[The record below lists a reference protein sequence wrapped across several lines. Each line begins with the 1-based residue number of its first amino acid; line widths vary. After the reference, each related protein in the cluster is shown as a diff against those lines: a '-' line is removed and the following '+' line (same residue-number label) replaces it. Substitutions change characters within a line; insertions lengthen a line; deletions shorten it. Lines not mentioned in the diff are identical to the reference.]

1 MKSNEIQKIISE
13 EVNRV
18 LEQEQG
24 LVELSRLNE
33 AKLRKGDI
41 IKMQDGEYGVVNK
54 LKGKVAYIKLKS
66 SPGTFHP
73 IEADRTTYK
82 GKHKGKDLYLESLN
96 EARDFVVID
105 PRGNAKPVGMK
116 IQGAQYVKK
125 MGGPRKGYHLVLSKN
140 AKKARRAVEKHGATS
155 SKTQNLMFDLMYEG
169 PQVAPQKRMEFGVEY
184 VDGKG
189 KPKKDN
195 SLIKR
200 FKTKALADKYAK
212 KGNKIDKVGGKYT
225 VVQVPVQEISEV
237 DYQSKL
243 SRGHKPDHYQLGTSD
258 FKSFNEAKLTEAVSP
273 KEGARRLVDKLVQ
286 TKLLD
291 KKNEKKAIDL
301 LTYLMARGVHEGKLT
316 EATKLA
322 RGLKPLLMI
331 GTKITKKIGEEAL
344 LKLSDKFDR
353 IDDEYAG
360 DIASHLDMAIELM
373 QDGYPGDAT
382 KMLKQFNKK
391 CKEVL
396 KGKPIASVFEGK
408 LTEGKLNEM
417 DINDPILV
425 AIRARKIDLKKKA
438 ALPKVKK
445 ISTKQYY
452 KLMDAEIDL
461 IDQMKDAA
469 KDYERLDSE
478 MNQEAGQKG
487 DAWTDADANRYGGD
501 LNKLQTKV
509 EKLAK
514 QKLAVKKQIM
524 NYRVN

>member
-1 MKSNEIQKIISE
+1 MKSKEIRKIISE

-33 AKLRKGDI
+33 AKLKKGDI

-66 SPGTFHP
+66 SPGSFHP

-105 PRGNAKPVGMK
+105 PRGNARPVGMK
-116 IQGAQYVKK
+116 TQGAQYVKK

-195 SLIKR
+195 PLVKR

-212 KGNKIDKVGGKYT
+212 KGNQIDKVGGKYT

-258 FKSFNEAKLTEAVSP
+258 FKPFNEI
-273 KEGARRLVDKLVQ
+273 
-286 TKLLD
+286 
-291 KKNEKKAIDL
+291 NE
-301 LTYLMARGVHEGKLT
+301 EGKLT
-316 EATKLA
+316 EKLA
-322 RGLKPLLMI
+322 RGLKPLLKL
-331 GTKITKKIGEEAL
+331 GSVITKKVGEDKL
-344 LKLSDKFDR
+344 LKLSDAFEKL
-353 IDDEYAG
+353 DDERG
-360 DIASHLDMAIELM
+360 DDIASDLNMAIEKM
-373 QDGYPGDAT
+373 QDGYASQAT
-382 KMLKQFNKK
+382 GWLKKFNKE
-391 CKEVL
+391 CKKAL
-396 KGKPIASVFEGK
+396 K
-408 LTEGKLNEM
+408 EGKLNEM

-425 AIRARKIDLKKKA
+425 AIRARKTDLKKKA

-478 MNQEAGQKG
+478 MNQDAGQKG

-501 LNKLQTKV
+501 LNKLQTKI

-524 NYRVN
+524 NYRIN

>member
-1 MKSNEIQKIISE
+1 MKSKEIRKIISE

-258 FKSFNEAKLTEAVSP
+258 FKSFNE
-273 KEGARRLVDKLVQ
+273 G
-286 TKLLD
+286 
-291 KKNEKKAIDL
+291 
-301 LTYLMARGVHEGKLT
+301 
-316 EATKLA
+316 TKLA

-373 QDGYPGDAT
+373 QDGDKGAAT

-391 CKEVL
+391 CKDVL
-396 KGKPIASVFEGK
+396 KGKSVGSVFEGK
-408 LTEGKLNEM
+408 LTEATSLWKKFDEKQRLYGDGMDVEMEMKTITKDIGQLYKDMEQEAEPEGGK
-417 DINDPILV
+417 V
-425 AIRARKIDLKKKA
+425 ANKYGKQIDKLEKSYKKKKA
-438 ALPKVKK
+438 ELKK
-445 ISTKQYY
+445 IMAKIDKLEQY
-452 KLMDAEIDL
+452 
-461 IDQMKDAA
+461 
-469 KDYERLDSE
+469 
-478 MNQEAGQKG
+478 
-487 DAWTDADANRYGGD
+487 
-501 LNKLQTKV
+501 
-509 EKLAK
+509 
-514 QKLAVKKQIM
+514 
-524 NYRVN
+524 

>member
-1 MKSNEIQKIISE
+1 MKSKEIRKIISE

-24 LVELSRLNE
+24 LVELSKLNE

-258 FKSFNEAKLTEAVSP
+258 FKSFNE
-273 KEGARRLVDKLVQ
+273 G
-286 TKLLD
+286 
-291 KKNEKKAIDL
+291 
-301 LTYLMARGVHEGKLT
+301 
-316 EATKLA
+316 TKLA

-373 QDGYPGDAT
+373 QDGDKGAAT

-391 CKEVL
+391 CKDVL
-396 KGKPIASVFEGK
+396 KGKSVGSVFEGK
-408 LTEGKLNEM
+408 LTEAKEDYKYKKQVGKAF
-417 DINDPILV
+417 DKINDAMFNFRHAFGIKQLTNDDM
-425 AIRARKIDLKKKA
+425 KLKKKFE
-438 ALPKVKK
+438 ALQANIFALQREMRKDGLSEGSITEATSLWKKFDEKQRLYGDGMDVEMEMKTITKDIGQLYKDMEQEAEPEGGKVANKYGKQIDKLEKSYKKKKAELKK
-445 ISTKQYY
+445 IMAKIDKLEQY
-452 KLMDAEIDL
+452 
-461 IDQMKDAA
+461 
-469 KDYERLDSE
+469 
-478 MNQEAGQKG
+478 
-487 DAWTDADANRYGGD
+487 
-501 LNKLQTKV
+501 
-509 EKLAK
+509 
-514 QKLAVKKQIM
+514 
-524 NYRVN
+524 

>member
-1 MKSNEIQKIISE
+1 MKSKEIRKIISE

-225 VVQVPVQEISEV
+225 VIQVPVQESV
-237 DYQSKL
+237 
-243 SRGHKPDHYQLGTSD
+243 
-258 FKSFNEAKLTEAVSP
+258 NE
-273 KEGARRLVDKLVQ
+273 G
-286 TKLLD
+286 
-291 KKNEKKAIDL
+291 
-301 LTYLMARGVHEGKLT
+301 
-316 EATKLA
+316 TKLA
-322 RGLKPLLMI
+322 RGLKPLLTI
-331 GTKITKKIGEEAL
+331 GTKITKKVGEDAL
-344 LKLSDKFDR
+344 MKLSDKFDR

-382 KMLKQFNKK
+382 KKLKQFNKA
-391 CKEVL
+391 CKDVL
-396 KGKPIASVFEGK
+396 RGKSIKSAFAEGK
-408 LTEGKLNEM
+408 LTEATSLWKHFDAKMKLQDEIMDIEM
-417 DINDPILV
+417 DMKNITATIKQLHKNMEQEAEPEGGKIADKYGRELDKYEKMYKK
-425 AIRARKIDLKKKA
+425 RKAEFK
-438 ALPKVKK
+438 
-445 ISTKQYY
+445 
-452 KLMDAEIDL
+452 KLM
-461 IDQMKDAA
+461 A
-469 KDYERLDSE
+469 KLDKME
-478 MNQEAGQKG
+478 Q
-487 DAWTDADANRYGGD
+487 Y
-501 LNKLQTKV
+501 
-509 EKLAK
+509 
-514 QKLAVKKQIM
+514 
-524 NYRVN
+524 

>member
-1 MKSNEIQKIISE
+1 MKSKEIRKIISE

-96 EARDFVVID
+96 EAREFVVID
-105 PRGNAKPVGMK
+105 PKGNAKPVGMK

-125 MGGPRKGYHLVLSKN
+125 MGGPRKGYHLVLKKN
-140 AKKARRAVEKHGATS
+140 AMKARRAVEKHGATS

-225 VVQVPVQEISEV
+225 VIQVPVQESV
-237 DYQSKL
+237 
-243 SRGHKPDHYQLGTSD
+243 
-258 FKSFNEAKLTEAVSP
+258 NE
-273 KEGARRLVDKLVQ
+273 G
-286 TKLLD
+286 
-291 KKNEKKAIDL
+291 
-301 LTYLMARGVHEGKLT
+301 
-316 EATKLA
+316 TKLA
-322 RGLKPLLMI
+322 RGLKPLLTI
-331 GTKITKKIGEEAL
+331 GTKITKKVGEDAL
-344 LKLSDKFDR
+344 MKLSDKFDR

-396 KGKPIASVFEGK
+396 KGKTVKSVFEQSKVNEGRPMPMDTPNEFAYTDFKKWAYQNRTAVKNILLKALKDNRDDGTYLFLALTQVWLAWARKKAKDWTGIPVTPVGKKNFGRALAVMMKKDNLVIKRAGNK
-408 LTEGKLNEM
+408 LTTVEGKVNEAT
-417 DINDPILV
+417 DLWKKLL
-425 AIRARKIDLKKKA
+425 KI
-438 ALPKVKK
+438 
-445 ISTKQYY
+445 
-452 KLMDAEIDL
+452 
-461 IDQMKDAA
+461 
-469 KDYERLDSE
+469 
-478 MNQEAGQKG
+478 
-487 DAWTDADANRYGGD
+487 
-501 LNKLQTKV
+501 
-509 EKLAK
+509 
-514 QKLAVKKQIM
+514 
-524 NYRVN
+524 

>member
-1 MKSNEIQKIISE
+1 MKSKEIRKIISE

-24 LVELSRLNE
+24 LVELSKLNE

-258 FKSFNEAKLTEAVSP
+258 FKSFNE
-273 KEGARRLVDKLVQ
+273 G
-286 TKLLD
+286 
-291 KKNEKKAIDL
+291 
-301 LTYLMARGVHEGKLT
+301 
-316 EATKLA
+316 TKLA

-373 QDGYPGDAT
+373 QDGDKGAAT

-391 CKEVL
+391 CKDVL
-396 KGKPIASVFEGK
+396 KGKSVGSVFEGK
-408 LTEGKLNEM
+408 LTEATSLWKKFDEKQRLYGDGMDVEMEMKTITKDIGQLYKDMEQEAEPEGGK
-417 DINDPILV
+417 V
-425 AIRARKIDLKKKA
+425 ANKYGKQIDKLEKSYKKKKA
-438 ALPKVKK
+438 ELKK
-445 ISTKQYY
+445 IMAKIDKLEQY
-452 KLMDAEIDL
+452 
-461 IDQMKDAA
+461 
-469 KDYERLDSE
+469 
-478 MNQEAGQKG
+478 
-487 DAWTDADANRYGGD
+487 
-501 LNKLQTKV
+501 
-509 EKLAK
+509 
-514 QKLAVKKQIM
+514 
-524 NYRVN
+524 